1 MDTPEEHEA
10 VVHTND
16 EALSCRVALDMSGIF
31 PDPFV
36 RLFKR
41 HIQYELTS
49 PLILRGTLFKFN

>member
-1 MDTPEEHEA
+1 MDAPEEHEA

-16 EALSCRVALDMSGIF
+16 EALSCRISLDMSGMF

-41 HIQYELTS
+41 HIQYEPTS
-49 PLILRGTLFKFN
+49 PLILRGMSFQF